1 MYSVSRKKVF
11 VSRYLVVD
19 ELRNYDWDLDTFVQ
33 NLGGNT
39 SAATPGQQNSDTPSS
54 AIVGRKNN

>member
-1 MYSVSRKKVF
+1 M
-11 VSRYLVVD
+11 D